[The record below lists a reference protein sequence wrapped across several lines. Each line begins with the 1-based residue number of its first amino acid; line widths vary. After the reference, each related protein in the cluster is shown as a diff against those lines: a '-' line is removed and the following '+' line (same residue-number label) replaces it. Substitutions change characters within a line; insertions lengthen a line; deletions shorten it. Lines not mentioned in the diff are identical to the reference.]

1 MVGEHRENLMGVRL
15 VWGFWATASF
25 ILALSLEIQVN
36 PTIRVGKKST
46 LNPIQSTWWPL
57 KRMRGDATRE
67 AWLIFLM
74 VYWWAVYISILR
86 PASFSKILDY
96 LQGFFVA
103 ICLCF
108 SSPLQLNFLKESL
121 APLTV
126 QVSGIWPPTPLYY
139 WKKWGLEV
147 KVILRFFSFDFQI
160 SPPHCPLVPDS
171 G

>member
-1 MVGEHRENLMGVRL
+1 MVGKHRENLMGVRL

-96 LQGFFVA
+96 LQGFFCSYLFMFLFPFTAKLPKRVPGTSH
-103 ICLCF
+103 C
-108 SSPLQLNFLKESL
+108 SSQWNLASNPSVLLKEMGSR
-121 APLTV
+121 
-126 QVSGIWPPTPLYY
+126 G
-139 WKKWGLEV
+139 
-147 KVILRFFSFDFQI
+147 
-160 SPPHCPLVPDS
+160 
-171 G
+171 